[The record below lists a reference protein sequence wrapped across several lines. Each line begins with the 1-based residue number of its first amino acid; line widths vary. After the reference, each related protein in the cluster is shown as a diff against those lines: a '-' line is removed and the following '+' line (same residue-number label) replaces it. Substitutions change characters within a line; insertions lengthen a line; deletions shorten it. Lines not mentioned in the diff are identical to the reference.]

1 MEKIEDITKVSQKG
15 QIVIPK
21 EVRKKLSIC
30 PGEKMIVMTRDEEI
44 VLKRTSKL
52 SLEAVSER
60 LEKVANKRKV
70 NIDKLIDEAV
80 RWARSK

>member
-44 VLKRTSKL
+44 VLKRTNKL